1 MTALSPAT
9 LVGVGSAMGVVSG
22 FYYTTQRADTR
33 ELAMQ
38 PVPYDDDA
46 ARAMHG
52 QLRTARNV
60 LGIVLVLHL
69 VFEVLFLVGTVDAMA
84 SIGGDQ
90 VDPQRVAVVVLFAV
104 GLLVAWLLVSDLRSI
119 LRQYRNSNRPDPPPP
134 ELA

>member
-1 MTALSPAT
+1 
-9 LVGVGSAMGVVSG
+9 MGVVSG